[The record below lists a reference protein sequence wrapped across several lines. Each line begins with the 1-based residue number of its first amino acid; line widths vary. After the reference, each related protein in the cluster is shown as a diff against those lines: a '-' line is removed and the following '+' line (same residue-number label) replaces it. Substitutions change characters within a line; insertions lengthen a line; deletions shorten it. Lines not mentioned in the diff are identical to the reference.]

1 MLGYTPQPR
10 NLMQLTGEMICEH
23 YDVVRCFDFLN
34 EADNMAP
41 IAEVV
46 LSRPDKLFEPAIA
59 LSRAPWFDVNYCL
72 QSAEAVVDMTAKI
85 MGVPEQTAVRRITLG
100 LKDMAGV
107 CSPAFMTALVTA
119 L

>member
-1 MLGYTPQPR
+1 MVLGYTPQPR

-85 MGVPEQTAVRRITLG
+85 MGVPNRPPSAASRSASKIWRASVRPPL
-100 LKDMAGV
+100 
-107 CSPAFMTALVTA
+107 
-119 L
+119 